1 MYLSRLAF
9 YTLPGKT
16 GEVENELKTLM
27 QWVGE
32 AGGTRPRIMRTH
44 YSSLGAPDLL
54 FEQEVEDPAALE
66 QQIKTVTGKKEFQ
79 KWSRQIAMLLEQ
91 SSKRELFKIIDS
103 APSPVRA

>member
-9 YTLPGKT
+9 HTLPGKT
-16 GEVENELKTLM
+16 EQVENELKTLM
-27 QWVGE
+27 QWVDE

-66 QQIKTVTGKKEFQ
+66 QQIETVTGKKV
-79 KWSRQIAMLLEQ
+79 
-91 SSKRELFKIIDS
+91 SKMVTANCCALGAIIQTRTVQDY
-103 APSPVRA
+103 